1 METDS
6 PRSPALTVVD
16 LFAGAGGSAQG
27 LSQAGF
33 RVLAAVENDSD
44 AAATLRA
51 NHPETKV
58 VERDIRFVSPRTLR
72 EGLGLARGDL
82 GLLTAC
88 PPCQGFSTLGT
99 LDPLDERND
108 LVGQVWSYAREFQP
122 AAILLENVP
131 GLARDPRCQRLFR
144 QLRAVGYGLRT
155 WVVDAAGLGVPQR
168 RRRLIVLAA
177 RGIRRCDLPVDPRE
191 ILPLDFLLEAP
202 PAEEVISLAGPL
214 ERTADPVHRARRV
227 SPKVME
233 RLSAIP
239 VGGSHR
245 DLPDDLRLGC
255 HVRLEQQ
262 GKKGATAPYGRIRI
276 GEPAPTMTTRC
287 TTVSC
292 GRFVHPTEHRG
303 ISLREAALLQT
314 FPPDYSFAGTY
325 GAVERQIGNAVPVR
339 LAEALGLAV
348 REVLQRVSDTE
359 ARLARQRSD

>member
-1 METDS
+1 
-6 PRSPALTVVD
+6 
-16 LFAGAGGSAQG
+16 
-27 LSQAGF
+27 
-33 RVLAAVENDSD
+33 
-44 AAATLRA
+44 
-51 NHPETKV
+51 
-58 VERDIRFVSPRTLR
+58 
-72 EGLGLARGDL
+72 
-82 GLLTAC
+82 
-88 PPCQGFSTLGT
+88 
-99 LDPLDERND
+99 
-108 LVGQVWSYAREFQP
+108 
-122 AAILLENVP
+122 
-131 GLARDPRCQRLFR
+131 
-144 QLRAVGYGLRT
+144 T

-177 RGIRRCDLPVDPRE
+177 RGIRRCDLPFDPRE